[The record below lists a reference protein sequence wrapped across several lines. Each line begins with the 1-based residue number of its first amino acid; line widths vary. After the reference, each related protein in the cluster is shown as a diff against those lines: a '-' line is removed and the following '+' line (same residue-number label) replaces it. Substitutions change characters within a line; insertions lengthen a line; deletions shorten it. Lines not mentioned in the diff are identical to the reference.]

1 MPPFNFYRRRWR
13 PNWRTYRKR
22 RFPRRRRPRQTFRRR
37 FRRKRWVR
45 RRSKKFY
52 KKLKR
57 ITLKVWQPKS
67 IRKCTIKGPL
77 CLFACG
83 IRKISNNFTLF
94 SESYVPEGESGGGAW
109 SIMQLTLSALW
120 DEYIHFKNWWTVTND
135 NHPLV
140 RYLKCKFKFYRSK
153 FTDYVVVPQLCPP
166 FAVTRDDYL
175 GTQPLRLLMNK
186 NKIIV
191 PKLTAS
197 STKKYIKRTFFP
209 PSMWTTN
216 WYFQQDV
223 TKIPLIVLKTAAMSL
238 NQPWQPEDMVSYNIT
253 LHALSTFFENPKFKT
268 EKQTAYSPKTQPQT
282 PTKPYYL
289 YGTETPNDKHTYDS
303 NQLIRLTNT
312 NTFTRGKPGP
322 QQTNWGNPFH
332 PAYGATHSAI
342 YYSTIEPKENFTQ
355 KTFTPIAHLYQTCR
369 YNPFKDKGTGNKVYF
384 KSTSLEQ
391 GKMNTLPTD
400 AKILITDIPLWIIFW
415 GWSSWLKKLHPI
427 NHMETDYLYIVQSP
441 YIYPKQ
447 DWYVF
452 IDMYFVNMQSED
464 EHLTETEKN
473 FWHPRYDFQQDCE
486 FYFAQSGPYAPKINM
501 SKCIQANCFYSF
513 YVKWGGCPA
522 HMDTFTNPEDQE
534 RFPIPNNFP
543 QTNEIKD
550 PTFSKFGYIYE
561 WDEKRQCITK
571 TAAKRIKTYESP
583 TKYFAEYGTKDVP
596 HQTQTEESDETT
608 DEEKAQ
614 TSTTEEQLLQLKLY
628 QKQLK
633 RQLRKLRLKL

>member
-37 FRRKRWVR
+37 IRRKRWVR
-45 RRSKKFY
+45 RRFKNFN

-57 ITLKVWQPKS
+57 ITVKIWQPKS

-77 CLFACG
+77 CLLACG
-83 IRKISNNFTLF
+83 IRNIANNFTLF
-94 SESYVPEGESGGGAW
+94 SESYVPEGNSGGGAW

-120 DEYIHFKNWWTVTND
+120 DEYTHFKNWWTKSND

-140 RYLKCKFKFYRSK
+140 RYLRCKFKFYKSIY
-153 FTDYVVVPQLCPP
+153 TDYVVVPQLCPP
-166 FAVTRDDYL
+166 FAVGRDDYL
-175 GTQPLRLLMNK
+175 STQPLRMLMNK

-191 PKLTAS
+191 PKLQPG
-197 STKKYIKRTFFP
+197 KKTYIKKTFFP
-209 PSMWTTN
+209 PSLWSTK

-223 TKIPLIVLKTAAMSL
+223 TKIPLIVLKTAAISL
-238 NQPWQPEDMVSYNIT
+238 NEPWQPHDQISYNIT
-253 LHALSTFFENPKFKT
+253 LTALSDFFQNPKFKT
-268 EKQTAYSPKTQPQT
+268 EKSTPYSPKYPPNK
-282 PTKPYYL
+282 PTEPYYL
-289 YGTETPNDKHTYDS
+289 YGSETQTDDKYIPNQT
-303 NQLIRLTNT
+303 ICLTNT
-312 NTFTRGKPGP
+312 NTFTKGIPGKE
-322 QQTNWGNPFH
+322 QSNWGNPFH
-332 PAYGATHSAI
+332 PAYSASHSKI
-342 YYSTIEPKENFTQ
+342 WYTNKPPQSITENDPLTTIS
-355 KTFTPIAHLYQTCR
+355 HLYQTCR
-369 YNPFKDKGTGNKVYF
+369 YNPLKDKGTGNKVYF

-391 GKMNTLPTD
+391 GLMNVLPQNKDTL
-400 AKILITDIPLWIIFW
+400 IVDIPLWIIFW

-427 NHMETDYLYIVQSP
+427 NHMETDYLYVVQSP
-441 YIYPKQ
+441 YIYPKK

-452 IDMYFVNMQSED
+452 LDLYFVNIQPED

-473 FWHPRYDFQQDCE
+473 FWHPRYEFQKDIE
-486 FYFAQSGPYAPKINM
+486 FYFAQSGPYAPKINN
-501 SKCIQANCFYSF
+501 SKCIQANCLYSF

-534 RFPIPNNFP
+534 RFPIPGNLP
-543 QTNEIKD
+543 QSDEIKD

-583 TKYFAEYGTKDVP
+583 TKYFAEHGSKDVP

-614 TSTTEEQLLQLKLY
+614 TSSTEEQLLQLKLY

-633 RQLRKLRLKL
+633 QQLRKLRLKL

>member
-13 PNWRTYRKR
+13 PNWRRYRKR
-22 RFPRRRRPRQTFRRR
+22 RFPTRRRPRQTFRRR

-45 RRSKKFY
+45 RRYKNFK

-57 ITLKVWQPKS
+57 ITLKIWQPKS

-77 CLFACG
+77 CLLACG
-83 IRKISNNFTLF
+83 IRNIANNFTLF
-94 SESYVPEGESGGGAW
+94 SESYVPEGNSGGGAW

-120 DEYIHFKNWWTVTND
+120 DEYMHFKNWWTKSND

-140 RYLKCKFKFYRSK
+140 RYLRCKFKFYKSTY
-153 FTDYVVVPQLCPP
+153 TDYVVVPQLCPP
-166 FAVTRDDYL
+166 FAVGRDDYL
-175 GTQPLRLLMNK
+175 STQPLRMLMHR

-191 PKLTAS
+191 PKLQPGE
-197 STKKYIKRTFFP
+197 KKYIKKTFLP
-209 PSMWTTN
+209 PSLWTTK

-223 TKIPLIVLKTAAMSL
+223 TKIPLIILKTAAISL
-238 NQPWQPEDMVSYNIT
+238 NEPWQPHDQISYNIT
-253 LHALSTFFENPKFKT
+253 LTALSDFFQNPKFKT
-268 EKQTAYSPKTQPQT
+268 EKQTPYSPKYPPNS
-282 PTKPYYL
+282 PTTPYYL
-289 YGTETPNDKHTYDS
+289 YGSETQTQDKYISAET
-303 NQLIRLTNT
+303 ICLTNT
-312 NTFTRGKPGP
+312 NTFTKGTPGK

-332 PAYGATHSAI
+332 PAYAASHSKI
-342 YYSTIEPKENFTQ
+342 WYTNKSPMEINENDCLT
-355 KTFTPIAHLYQTCR
+355 TLAHLYQTCR
-369 YNPFKDKGTGNKVYF
+369 YNPFKDKGIGNKVYF

-391 GKMNTLPTD
+391 GLMNVLPQNKD
-400 AKILITDIPLWIIFW
+400 ILITDIPLWIIFW

-427 NHMETDYLYIVQSP
+427 NHIETDYLYVVQSP
-441 YIYPKQ
+441 YIYPKK

-452 IDMYFVNMQSED
+452 LDLYFVNMQAED

-473 FWHPRYDFQQDCE
+473 FWHPRYEFQKDIE
-486 FYFAQSGPYAPKINM
+486 FYFAQSGPYTPKINN
-501 SKCIQANCFYSF
+501 SKCIQANCLYSF

-534 RFPIPNNFP
+534 RFPIPGNLP
-543 QTNEIKD
+543 QADEIKD
-550 PTFSKFGYIYE
+550 PTLSKFGYIYE

-583 TKYFAEYGTKDVP
+583 TKYFTEYGTKDVP

-614 TSTTEEQLLQLKLY
+614 TSSTEEQLLQLKLY
-628 QKQLK
+628 KKHLK